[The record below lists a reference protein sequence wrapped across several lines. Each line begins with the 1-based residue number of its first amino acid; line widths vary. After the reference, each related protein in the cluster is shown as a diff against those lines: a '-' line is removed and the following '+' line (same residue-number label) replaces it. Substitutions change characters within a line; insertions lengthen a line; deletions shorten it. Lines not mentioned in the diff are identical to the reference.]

1 MSKYFVNVKIKEN
14 RRADKITSGPQSQIL
29 DGVSWEEAKKLQV
42 LIKQTQK
49 YCIKFDHNF
58 N

>member
-1 MSKYFVNVKIKEN
+1 MEISNTYNFFFNLKIKEN

-42 LIKQTQK
+42 LI
-49 YCIKFDHNF
+49 
-58 N
+58 